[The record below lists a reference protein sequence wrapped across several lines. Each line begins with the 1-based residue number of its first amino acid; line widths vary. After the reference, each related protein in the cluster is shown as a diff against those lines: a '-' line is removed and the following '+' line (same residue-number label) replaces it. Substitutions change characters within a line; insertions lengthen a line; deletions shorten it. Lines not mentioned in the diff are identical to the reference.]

1 MISREIKSEKLFS
14 VIYLFLAIPFVSFAS
29 SSMMYD
35 DYYYSYSSFFPVST
49 DGIYV
54 IAGFF
59 LSLTVKERYLQYA
72 FQLVASIKLVT
83 LILHEILGNSRV
95 DAFPLL
101 ALLCGSAALGVSIK
115 IFVDQKINPTIFIK
129 ALFGRVRTTQHV
141 IFGRVYVVF
150 AALSALGSG
159 IIALSDY
166 SNDRLTLAIV
176 YKLVNAVAMIF
187 LSLLIS
193 EIIYFLINKNWDE
206 IASIKRSLDDTAIN
220 SYITR
225 TLSSWSYLVIRHFL
239 LLFAVIAVPYTLS
252 SMGYEW
258 LPFIGGF
265 LLLPLYVL
273 FAYLALMIVRLLFEY
288 TNALIHVA
296 ENTRK

>member
-1 MISREIKSEKLFS
+1 MLNRELKSEKIYS
-14 VIYLFLAIPFVSFAS
+14 VIYLFLALPFVAFAS
-29 SSMMYD
+29 SVMMYN
-35 DYYYSYSSFFPVST
+35 DYYYDYSSFFPIST

-72 FQLVASIKLVT
+72 FQLIASIKLVT
-83 LILHEILGNSRV
+83 LILHQILGNSRV

-101 ALLCGSAALGVSIK
+101 ALLCGSAALGVSVK
-115 IFVDQKINPTIFIK
+115 IFVDQKINPTIFMK

-141 IFGRVYVVF
+141 IFGRVYI
-150 AALSALGSG
+150 ALAGLSALGAG

-176 YKLVNAVAMIF
+176 YKLVNAIAMIAI
-187 LSLLIS
+187 SLLFS

-206 IASIKRSLDDTAIN
+206 LASIKRSLDDVAIN

-225 TLSSWSYLVIRHFL
+225 TLSSWSYLIIRHFL
-239 LLFAVIAVPYTLS
+239 LLFAVVAVPYTMS
-252 SMGYEW
+252 NTGYEW

-265 LLLPLYVL
+265 VLLPLYIL
-273 FAYLALMIVRLLFEY
+273 IAYLVLMVVRLVFEY

-296 ENTRK
+296 ENTSK